1 MSPEAHDPSLGS
13 VAEEAAR
20 LIGLLSGELTD
31 AEARAAG
38 ARASARTGVCETCG
52 HDASAEGTNHAG
64 REQEPV
70 CRLCPVCQLI
80 AFVRNISPETIE
92 RLADV
97 VDMVGLG
104 LRGLAESRREA
115 TAASPP
121 AARSTAARP
130 PVPEGHPDLP

>member
-1 MSPEAHDPSLGS
+1 MTHEAHASPGGS

-20 LIGLLSGELTD
+20 LIRLLSADLTD

-38 ARASARTGVCETCG
+38 ARASVRTGVCETCG
-52 HDASAEGTNHAG
+52 HDASAPQVNHTE
-64 REQEPV
+64 RQQDSV

-80 AFVRNISPETIE
+80 GFVRGISPETIE

-97 VDMVGLG
+97 VDMVSLG

-115 TAASPP
+115 AAKP
-121 AARSTAARP
+121 AAPDGYSEP
-130 PVPEGHPDLP
+130 PP

>member
-1 MSPEAHDPSLGS
+1 MSHEAHDPDVGS

-20 LIGLLSGELTD
+20 LIGLLSGGLAD

-52 HDASAEGTNHAG
+52 HDASADATNHSG
-64 REQEPV
+64 RQPDSV
-70 CRLCPVCQLI
+70 CRLCPVCQLV
-80 AFVRNISPETIE
+80 AFVRNISPDTID

-97 VDMVGLG
+97 VDMVSAG

-115 TAASPP
+115 TAAK
-121 AARSTAARP
+121 
-130 PVPEGHPDLP
+130 PVPPETHPDPPP

>member
-1 MSPEAHDPSLGS
+1 MSHEAHDPDVGS

-20 LIGLLSGELTD
+20 LIGLLASELTD

-52 HDASAEGTNHAG
+52 HDASADGTNHSG
-64 REQEPV
+64 RQQDSV
-70 CRLCPVCQLI
+70 CRLCPVCQLV
-80 AFVRNISPETIE
+80 AFVRSISPDTID

-97 VDMVGLG
+97 VDMVSVG

-115 TAASPP
+115 A
-121 AARSTAARP
+121 AARP
-130 PVPEGHPDLP
+130 PTGKATVPEGRSDQP